1 MPYITTNLEPRIY
14 QLTIDDILS
23 GCDDSL
29 FLPKKNTRD
38 TRTWF
43 VQKANSSLV
52 DKTDFAGMHAA
63 LVDFVNRYRQLIE
76 LEDKSTLYYSF
87 KIPKR
92 SGGLRRI
99 DAPNEEL
106 KQALRELKRILES
119 KFYASYH
126 SSAFAY
132 IRGRSTLDSVKRH
145 QSNNSRWF
153 LKLDFSKFFPSTDQK
168 FLLSM
173 LYQTYPISEYVS
185 LSEHHQQTFEKAISL
200 CFLGGGLPQGTPT
213 SPILTNMMM
222 IPIDYAISKM
232 CREHSPH
239 LLYTRYADDMLISSQ
254 YSFKW
259 TDVVGHISG
268 ILKDVHAPFQ
278 LNGEK
283 TRYGSSAGRNWNLGV
298 MLNKDNQ
305 ITVGHEKKKVFKAM
319 LYQFMVDDARGF
331 TWSVEDVQH
340 LLGLAAY
347 YRSVEG
353 DTIDAIF
360 QSYSRKFK
368 KDVMA
373 TAKAVL
379 NPVA

>member
-1 MPYITTNLEPRIY
+1 MPYITTNLEPRIH

-23 GCDDSL
+23 GCDESL

-43 VQKANSSLV
+43 VPRVKSSLIE
-52 DKTDFAGMHAA
+52 KTDFAGMHAA
-63 LVDFVNRYRQLIE
+63 LTGFVNTYRHLIE
-76 LEDKSTLYYSF
+76 TEDKSKLYYSF

-92 SGGLRRI
+92 SGGLRKI
-99 DAPNEEL
+99 DAPNDEL
-106 KQALRELKRILES
+106 KQALRELKHILEG
-119 KFYASYH
+119 KFFASYH

-153 LKLDFSKFFPSTDQK
+153 LKLDFSKFFPSTNQN

-173 LYQTYPISEYVS
+173 LYQTYPISEYIS
-185 LSEHHQQTFEKAISL
+185 LNSFTRSTFEKAISL
-200 CFLGGGLPQGTPT
+200 CFLDGGLPQGTPT

-222 IPIDYAISKM
+222 IPIDHAISKM

-254 YSFKW
+254 YSFQW
-259 TDVVGHISG
+259 TDVVNSISG
-268 ILKDVHAPFQ
+268 ILKEFHAPFR

-331 TWSVEDVQH
+331 TWDVEDVQH

-353 DTIDAIF
+353 ETIDAIF

-379 NPVA
+379 HPVA